1 VVQGK
6 QRKINILR
14 AKEVPAMIEQG
25 NGGVTGSLFDRGS
38 STAAHIDI
46 GAGEIKLS
54 NLERRNVIF
63 GRPGTAKTT
72 TITRIIA
79 DYLSSGGTESS
90 LLYLTYSRSMAK
102 DAREKTGLSKNFVGT
117 LHSILSRKLGW
128 KKGMRGEE
136 GDYLSDD
143 EVTKFCEKYGIKKK
157 ARFRAW
163 DEEESDEDDDWNFF
177 MQYYDAA
184 RNRIP
189 PLKLSDLDRDGIS
202 PFDLDYVAYRYD
214 ELKRTLGKHDYTDIL
229 IEASKMEFML
239 LDLLIVDEAQ
249 DLTPIMWYIVEKI
262 ASVAGRT
269 VFAGDELQSIYGFK
283 GADPAFLLAK
293 KKDSKVL
300 HLKKSYRL
308 TVENKEL
315 ADRIA
320 RRITV
325 KEDIK
330 FDSNGRHGRAE
341 YGTDIDSVLA
351 QPGERWFLCRTRY
364 LAMYVA
370 KYLKEKGIVYL
381 PINQR
386 HASLSPWS
394 LRLIELNNALA
405 SWPNVPIE
413 SMVEIL
419 RKLPASMLQRGVKT
433 LANEK
438 KYDGLK
444 KIIGESLLGVNDTLK
459 FFRDPN
465 VTRRE
470 VIKSLSVPDEKKSL
484 LFQFEGRKIMGDEV
498 VRVDTFHAS
507 KGLEATNVGVIL
519 NLTKKTYESYLTDP
533 DSEYRNLYVAVTRSK
548 ENVFLIQ
555 LNIPGG
561 MYYDI

>member
-1 VVQGK
+1 V
-6 QRKINILR
+6 
-14 AKEVPAMIEQG
+14 IEEG

-38 STAAHIDI
+38 SAAAHIDI
-46 GAGEIKLS
+46 GSGEIKLS
-54 NLERRNVIF
+54 DLDRRNVIF

-72 TITRIIA
+72 TITRIMA
-79 DYLSSGGTESS
+79 DYLAGGGTEAG

-102 DAREKTGLSKNFVGT
+102 DARDKTGLSKNSVGT

-128 KKGMRGEE
+128 RKGMRGEE

-143 EVTKFCEKYGIKKK
+143 DVTRFCEKYGIKKRTK
-157 ARFRAW
+157 FRAW
-163 DEEESDEDDDWNFF
+163 DEEEVDEDDDWNFF

-184 RNRIP
+184 RNRVP
-189 PLKLSDLDRDGIS
+189 PLKLSDLDRENIS
-202 PFDLDYVAYRYD
+202 PFDLDYMAYKYD
-214 ELKRTLGKHDYTDIL
+214 ELKKTLGKHDYTDIL
-229 IEASKMEFML
+229 IEASKMEFMPI
-239 LDLLIVDEAQ
+239 DLLIVDEAQ

-262 ASVAGRT
+262 ASVAKRT

-293 KKDSKVL
+293 KKDSKVF

-325 KEDIK
+325 KEEIE
-330 FDSNGRHGRAE
+330 FDSNGNHGRAE
-341 YGTDIDSVLA
+341 YGADVDSVLA

-370 KYLKEKGIVYL
+370 KYLREKGVVYL

-394 LRLIELNNALA
+394 SRLIELNNALA

-438 KYDGLK
+438 KYEELK
-444 KIIGESLLGVNDTLK
+444 KMMGESLLGMNDTLK

-470 VIKSLSVPDEKKSL
+470 VIKSLSIPDEKKSL
-484 LFQFEGRKIMGDEV
+484 LFQFEGRKIRGDEV

-561 MYYDI
+561 MYYDV

>member
-1 VVQGK
+1 MTG
-6 QRKINILR
+6 
-14 AKEVPAMIEQG
+14 EG

-38 STAAHIDI
+38 SAAAHIDI

-54 NLERRNVIF
+54 DLDRRNVIF
-63 GRPGTAKTT
+63 GRPGTGKTT
-72 TITRIIA
+72 TITRIMA
-79 DYLSSGGTESS
+79 DYLAGGGTEAG

-102 DAREKTGLSKNFVGT
+102 DARDKTGLSKNSVGT

-128 KKGMRGEE
+128 KKGMGGEE

-143 EVTKFCEKYGIKKK
+143 DVTRFCEKYGIKKRTK
-157 ARFRAW
+157 FRAW
-163 DEEESDEDDDWNFF
+163 DEEEVDEDDDWNFF

-189 PLKLSDLDRDGIS
+189 PLKLSDLDRENIS
-202 PFDLDYVAYRYD
+202 PFDLDYIAYKYD
-214 ELKRTLGKHDYTDIL
+214 ELKKTLGKHDYTDIL
-229 IEASKMEFML
+229 VEASKMEFMPI
-239 LDLLIVDEAQ
+239 DLLIVDEAQ
-249 DLTPIMWYIVEKI
+249 DLTPIMWYIVEKM
-262 ASVAGRT
+262 ASVAKRT

-293 KKDSKVL
+293 KKDSKVF

-315 ADRIA
+315 AERIA
-320 RRITV
+320 RRITI
-325 KEDIK
+325 KEEVEL
-330 FDSNGRHGRAE
+330 DSNGNHGRVE
-341 YGTDIDSVLA
+341 YGADVDSVLA

-370 KYLKEKGIVYL
+370 KYLREKGVVYL

-394 LRLIELNNALA
+394 SRLIELNNALA

-413 SMVEIL
+413 SMMEIL

-433 LANEK
+433 LAKEK
-438 KYDGLK
+438 KYEELK
-444 KIIGESLLGVNDTLK
+444 KMMEESLLGINDILK

-470 VIKSLSVPDEKKSL
+470 VIKSLSIPDEKKSL
-484 LFQFEGRKIMGDEV
+484 LFQFEGRKIRGDEV

-555 LNIPGG
+555 LNIPGW
-561 MYYDI
+561 MSYDV

>member
-1 VVQGK
+1 MTG
-6 QRKINILR
+6 
-14 AKEVPAMIEQG
+14 EG

-38 STAAHIDI
+38 SAAAHIDI

-54 NLERRNVIF
+54 DLDRRNVIF
-63 GRPGTAKTT
+63 GRPGTGKTT
-72 TITRIIA
+72 TITRIMA
-79 DYLSSGGTESS
+79 DYLAGGGTEAG

-102 DAREKTGLSKNFVGT
+102 DARDKTGLSKNSVGT

-128 KKGMRGEE
+128 KKGMGGEE

-143 EVTKFCEKYGIKKK
+143 DVTRFCEKYGIKKRTK
-157 ARFRAW
+157 FRAW
-163 DEEESDEDDDWNFF
+163 DEEEVDEDDDWNFF

-189 PLKLSDLDRDGIS
+189 PLKLSDLDRENIS
-202 PFDLDYVAYRYD
+202 PFDLDYIAYKYD
-214 ELKRTLGKHDYTDIL
+214 ELKKTLGKHDYTDIL
-229 IEASKMEFML
+229 VEASKMEFMPI
-239 LDLLIVDEAQ
+239 DLLIVDEAQ
-249 DLTPIMWYIVEKI
+249 DLTPIMWYIVEKM
-262 ASVAGRT
+262 ASVAKRT

-293 KKDSKVL
+293 KKDSKVF

-315 ADRIA
+315 AERIA
-320 RRITV
+320 RRITI
-325 KEDIK
+325 KEEVEL
-330 FDSNGRHGRAE
+330 DSNGNHGRVE
-341 YGTDIDSVLA
+341 YGADVDSVLA
-351 QPGERWFLCRTRY
+351 QPGEKWFLCRTRY

-370 KYLKEKGIVYL
+370 KYLREKGVVYL

-394 LRLIELNNALA
+394 SRLIELNNALA

-413 SMVEIL
+413 SMMEIL

-433 LANEK
+433 LAKEK
-438 KYDGLK
+438 KYEELK
-444 KIIGESLLGVNDTLK
+444 KMMEESLLGINDILK

-470 VIKSLSVPDEKKSL
+470 VIKSLSIPDEKKSL
-484 LFQFEGRKIMGDEV
+484 LFQFEGRKIRGDEV

-555 LNIPGG
+555 LNIPGW
-561 MYYDI
+561 MSYDV

>member
-1 VVQGK
+1 
-6 QRKINILR
+6 
-14 AKEVPAMIEQG
+14 MIEEG
-25 NGGVTGSLFDRGS
+25 NGVVTGSLFDRGS

-46 GAGEIKLS
+46 GAREIKLS
-54 NLERRNVIF
+54 DLDRRNVIF

-72 TITRIIA
+72 TVTKIMA
-79 DYLSSGGTESS
+79 DYLNGGGSEAG

-102 DAREKTGLSKNFVGT
+102 DARDRTGLSKNSVGT

-128 KKGMRGEE
+128 RKGVGNDP
-136 GDYLSDD
+136 GDYLSDED
-143 EVTKFCEKYGIKKK
+143 VTKFCDKYGIKKK
-157 ARFRAW
+157 ARFRSW
-163 DEEESDEDDDWNFF
+163 DETEEWDEDDDWNFF
-177 MQYYDAA
+177 MHYYDAA
-184 RNRIP
+184 KNRVL
-189 PLKLSDLDRDGIS
+189 PLKLSDLDRENVS
-202 PFDLDYVAYRYD
+202 PFDLDYMAFRYD
-214 ELKRTLGKHDYTDIL
+214 ELKKQLGRHDYTDIL
-229 IEASKMEFML
+229 VEAAKMGFMP

-262 ASVAGRT
+262 ASVTKRT

-293 KKDSKVL
+293 KKDSKVF

-325 KEDIK
+325 KEDIE
-330 FDSNGRHGRAE
+330 FDSNGKHGRAE
-341 YGTDIDSVLA
+341 YGADVDSVLA

-405 SWPNVPIE
+405 SWPNIPLE
-413 SMVEIL
+413 HLTEIL
-419 RKLPASMLQRGVKT
+419 KRLPASMLQKGVKT
-433 LANEK
+433 LANNN
-438 KYDGLK
+438 KYEELK
-444 KIIGESLLGVNDTLK
+444 KMMGESLLGMNDTLK
-459 FFRDPN
+459 VFRDPN

-484 LFQFEGRKIMGDEV
+484 LFQFEGRKIKGDEV

-507 KGLEATNVGVIL
+507 KGLEVTNVGVIL
-519 NLTKKTYESYLTDP
+519 NLTKKTYASYLTDP

-561 MYYDI
+561 MYYDV